1 MTGAGAPVPLILLTG
16 FLGAGKTTLL
26 NRLLRE
32 PALRRSAVVVNE
44 FGDVGIDHLM
54 VERVEGDHL
63 MLSTGCICCAA
74 RGDLAAAIAD
84 LVERRAGSGAGF
96 DRIIVETT
104 GLADPRP
111 ILDALLED
119 PALHTRCRLAAVL
132 TVVDA
137 RDGLGVLSRGQE
149 ATRQV
154 ALADALILSKLDL
167 GGDAGAAGAARLAAH
182 LAEMNPLAPIVD
194 GRDIDAVVTAV
205 RGWGVRGPI
214 PQSVTE
220 PGRRSHRHVGVEA
233 IVLRAGLV
241 DARTVDAFLQILL
254 QRHGPHLL
262 RLKGFVAT
270 TDDPARPHL
279 VQVVGARLHPGMRHG
294 SWPDSDRTTRLV
306 VIVEGLPAG
315 AVIELWDDMFGP
327 PAIDRPD
334 ATALMKG
341 RHAAAG
347 LF

>member
-16 FLGAGKTTLL
+16 FLGAGKTTLM

-44 FGDVGIDHLM
+44 FGDVGIDHLL
-54 VERVEGDHL
+54 VERVDGDHL

-74 RGDLAAAIAD
+74 RGDLVAALTD
-84 LVERRAGSGAGF
+84 LLDRCAGSAGF

-111 ILDALLED
+111 ILDALLLD
-119 PALHTRCRLAAVL
+119 PTLRARCRLAAVL

-137 RDGLGVLSRGQE
+137 RDGFGGLSRGRE
-149 ATRQV
+149 AARQV
-154 ALADALILSKLDL
+154 ALADTLVLSKTDL
-167 GGDAGAAGAARLAAH
+167 ADGADEVARAALGQRLAA
-182 LAEMNPLAPIVD
+182 LNPLAPIID

-205 RGWGVRGPI
+205 RGRGLRAPM
-214 PQSVTE
+214 PQSRAE
-220 PGRRSHRHVGVEA
+220 PERHSHRHGDVEA
-233 IVLRAGLV
+233 VVLRAGFV
-241 DARTVDAFLQILL
+241 DTRLFDGFVEHLL

-270 TDDPARPHL
+270 MDDPSRPHL
-279 VQVVGARLHPGMRHG
+279 VQVVGKRAHPGVRLDA
-294 SWPDSDRTTRLV
+294 WPDADRSTRLV
-306 VIVEGLPAG
+306 AILDGEPTE
-315 AVIELWDDMFGP
+315 AVVELWQSFFGP
-327 PAIDRPD
+327 PFIDRPD
-334 ATALMKG
+334 AAALLIDQAG
-341 RHAAAG
+341 AG